1 MLKIIQV
8 TDLHLT
14 PPGVHHIGCD
24 PRERLEAAIASI
36 NAEHPDA
43 DLVVFTGDLA
53 ALGQVAA
60 YEQLQDCLAEL
71 KLPYR
76 LCLGN
81 GDHRARFRA
90 AFPTTAVDENGFVQ
104 STEEID
110 GQHLVFLDT
119 LAADGRHWGELC
131 DARLSWLRARLNDI
145 GEAPV
150 LLFLHHPP
158 FAVGIPLLD
167 SLTLQNAEKLASVL
181 VGKNIRHMFFG
192 HLHRPIAGSWKG
204 IPFSV
209 LRSTVSQFA
218 LRLGADS
225 AARSMES
232 PFYAVAL
239 ISADSVVVHFHD
251 YTYEG
256 PVIEYRPVPAVIVDD
271 ETIAYVFQQ
280 ASTS

>member
-8 TDLHLT
+8 TDMHLT
-14 PPGVHHIGCD
+14 PPGVRHIGCD
-24 PRERLEAAIASI
+24 PRHRLEAATASI
-36 NAEHPDA
+36 NTEHADA

-53 ALGQVAA
+53 ALGQAVA
-60 YEQLQDCLAEL
+60 YEQLRECLAEL

-81 GDHRARFRA
+81 GDHRSRFRA
-90 AFPTTAVDENGFVQ
+90 AFPKTLVDENGFVQ
-104 STEEID
+104 SVAEMG
-110 GQHLVFLDT
+110 GQYLIFLDT
-119 LAADGRHWGELC
+119 LADNGEHWGELC
-131 DARLSWLRARLNDI
+131 RHRLSWLQARLDEI
-145 GEAPV
+145 GDAPV

-158 FAVGIPLLD
+158 FPVGIPLLD
-167 SLTLQNAEKLASVL
+167 SLALRDAERLASVL
-181 VGKNIRHMFFG
+181 AGRNIRHMFFG

-209 LRSTVSQFA
+209 LRSTVTQFA
-218 LRLGADS
+218 LRLGVDP
-225 AARSMES
+225 AARNMET

-256 PVIEYRPVPAVIVDD
+256 PVLEYSPVPAVIVDD
-271 ETIAYVFQQ
+271 ESVANTFQQ
-280 ASTS
+280 ANAS